1 MALIDL
7 QKINKQYDI
16 KTILKDVDFTLH
28 EGKRIAIIGQNGQ
41 GKSTLMKVITG
52 EVEPDNGEISIDKS
66 VKIEML
72 EQQPKFS
79 TGATVREAIE
89 EQLIELKEAQR
100 RYEELTLLIVENFD
114 ESKENQIGQNQ
125 ELLDEQAKIATYLD
139 HHNAWD
145 INNKIERVLQEFS
158 LKNYENKDV
167 SLLSGG
173 EQRRVGLAGLILKKP
188 DVLLLDEPTNHLDV
202 YMVEFLEEILLRE
215 NFTLI
220 FISHDRYFLDNVATN
235 IVEIE
240 NGILTKFRGG
250 YKDYLSQKEQMII
263 NMQKEHENL
272 VRKLREE
279 AHWMQHGVT
288 ARRKRNELRKENYF
302 KLKEQVKKNPAK
314 IKKMSLELD
323 REKKSFNSTN
333 IVNKKKML
341 FELDNIYLTLGE
353 KELIKNFTTR
363 ILQKDTIAIVGPNGS
378 GKSTILKV
386 FLERLK
392 IDMGSF
398 KKGDFNI
405 GYFDQHR
412 EMLDE
417 SKTIMHTFC
426 PNGGD
431 RVELNDG
438 RNMHV
443 FGYLKNFLFPKEY
456 LDKKVGVLSGGEK
469 NRIALAL
476 LFTKKFDVLIMD
488 EPTNDLDIPT
498 INILEQYLQSF
509 QGALIFVSHD
519 RYFVDKIAKKLFI
532 FKGNGLLEESYQKY
546 SEYLEDE
553 KDIKYI
559 QEMETMET
567 LEQIKSKEPVIQ
579 KIKKKVKLTYNEQ
592 REHESLPKEIE
603 ELESQMQDLNNC
615 LSNPHCYEEKGI
627 VSVSQELDVV
637 TKQYDAKVERFL
649 ELEEFIEELENQKQ

>member
-1 MALIDL
+1 MALIDI

-16 KTILKDVDFTLH
+16 KVILKDVDFTLQ
-28 EGKRIAIIGQNGQ
+28 EGQRIAVIGQNGQ
-41 GKSTLMKVITG
+41 GKSTFMKIITG
-52 EVEPDNGEISIDKS
+52 EVEPDSGELAIDKS

-72 EQQPKFS
+72 EQQPKFES
-79 TGATVREAIE
+79 GTTVREAIE
-89 EQLIELKEAQR
+89 AQLVELKEAQSK
-100 RYEELTLLIVENFD
+100 YEELTKLIVED
-114 ESKENQIGQNQ
+114 YENQ
-125 ELLDEQAKIATYLD
+125 ELLEEQAEVANFLD
-139 HHNAWD
+139 HHSAWD
-145 INNKIERVLQEFS
+145 LDNKVERVLQEFS
-158 LKNYENKDV
+158 LKSYENKDV
-167 SLLSGG
+167 TLLSGG

-220 FISHDRYFLDNVATN
+220 FISHDRYFLDNIATN
-235 IVEIE
+235 IVEIDG
-240 NGILTKFRGG
+240 GILTKFRGG
-250 YKDYLSQKEQMII
+250 YKDYLAQKEQMIVQ
-263 NMQKEHENL
+263 MQKDHENL
-272 VRKLREE
+272 VRKFREE

-302 KLKEQVKKNPAK
+302 KLKDEIKKNPAR
-314 IKKMSLELD
+314 INKMRLELD
-323 REKKSFNSTN
+323 REKKAFMGGGV
-333 IVNKKKML
+333 INKKKML
-341 FELDNIYLTLGE
+341 FELDNVTVQLGN
-353 KELIKNFTTR
+353 KLLINDFTTR

-378 GKSTILKV
+378 GKSTLLKV
-386 FLERLK
+386 FLERLE
-392 IDMGSF
+392 INSGRF
-398 KKGDFNI
+398 KKGDFKV

-431 RVELNDG
+431 RVLLSDG

-476 LFTKKFDVLIMD
+476 LFTKSFDVLIMD

-532 FKGNGLLEESYQKY
+532 FKGNGVLEESVQKY

-553 KDIKYI
+553 KDFKYYEAMNEAEQKATQEKPKVEIK
-559 QEMETMET
+559 QE
-567 LEQIKSKEPVIQ
+567 V
-579 KIKKKVKLTYNEQ
+579 KKKVKLSYKEQ
-592 REHESLPKEIE
+592 QEYDNLPDQIE
-603 ELESQMQDLNNC
+603 ALEEKIEQINTC
-615 LSNPHCYEEKGI
+615 LANPECYQEKGI
-627 VSVSQELDVV
+627 VAISEELDIISKEHE
-637 TKQYDAKVERFL
+637 TKMERYL
-649 ELEEFIEELENQKQ
+649 ELEELLEELQNQ